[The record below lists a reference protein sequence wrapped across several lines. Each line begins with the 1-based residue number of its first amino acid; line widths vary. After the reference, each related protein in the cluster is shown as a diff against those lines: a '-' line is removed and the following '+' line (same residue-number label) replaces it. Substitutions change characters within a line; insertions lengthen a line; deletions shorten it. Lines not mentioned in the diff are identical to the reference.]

1 MKIYHTKTQED
12 YSALM
17 IELEG
22 ENYTWGSGHRPTGW
36 GEWSAYGKDTCVRV
50 QDKLIHY
57 SNTIFYRQCYP
68 DIPIVEYRVK
78 FTKENVK
85 KIIEDYFDIYPGETP
100 QLFSDIDAL
109 VEEAKPTVPECFD
122 EWYKEFESTYLTDN
136 DAKKFAIEK
145 IYQQPLERALG
156 QMMPYYSDLAIWIRA
171 NKLLATKAVLN
182 GYRVEKGIGTK
193 DGGIEMKISELITRA
208 YLIEGVVEVKEK
220 TSLVVFCNEDGAN
233 LAIVFKGTTGLFDT
247 DFDGF
252 RKLSDSSK
260 RELAKLIYEYSLSIP
275 SEKSE
280 KKQEKKYSLEHK
292 VMKGQYF
299 TFSPSKGDFR
309 FGGKEGTWLYQ
320 AFFTAKEWEDI
331 TKTSWE
337 DLLVQFKAIEV

>member
-22 ENYTWGSGHRPTGW
+22 ENCVWGSGHLPTEW
-36 GEWSAYGKDTCVRV
+36 GCWSTYGKDTCVRV
-50 QDKLIHY
+50 QDKLIQY
-57 SNTIFYRQCYP
+57 SSTRFYSQGYP

-85 KIIEDYFDIYPGETP
+85 KIIEDYFDLYPGETP
-100 QLFSDIDAL
+100 QLFSDIDVL

-122 EWYKEFESTYLTDN
+122 KWYKEFESTYLTAN
-136 DAKKFAIEK
+136 DAKKNAIEK
-145 IYQQPLERALG
+145 IYQQPLERHLG
-156 QMMPYYSDLAIWIRA
+156 QTMPYYSDLAIWIRA
-171 NKLLATKAVLN
+171 NKLLATEAVLN
-182 GYRVEKGIGTK
+182 GYRIEKGIGIK
-193 DGGIEMKISELITRA
+193 DRGAEMKISELITRA

-220 TSLVVFCNEDGAN
+220 TSLVVFYNEDGAN
-233 LAIVFKGTTGLFDT
+233 LALVFKKKVGLFDT

-260 RELAKLIYEYSLSIP
+260 RELVKLIYEYSLSIP
-275 SEKSE
+275 SEK
-280 KKQEKKYSLEHK
+280 KQEKKYSLEHK
-292 VMKGQYF
+292 IMKGQYF

-320 AFFTAKEWEDI
+320 SFFTAKEWEDI

-337 DLLVQFKAIEV
+337 DLLVQFKAIDV

>member
-22 ENYTWGSGHRPTGW
+22 ENYTWASGHPPTEW
-36 GEWSAYGKDTCVRV
+36 GSWSTYGKDTCVRV
-50 QDKLIHY
+50 QDKLIQY
-57 SNTIFYRQCYP
+57 SSTRFYSQCHP

-85 KIIEDYFDIYPGETP
+85 KIIEDYFDLYHGETP
-100 QLFSDIDAL
+100 QLFSDIDVLA
-109 VEEAKPTVPECFD
+109 EEAKPTVPECFD
-122 EWYKEFESTYLTDN
+122 EWYKEFESTYLTAN

-145 IYQQPLERALG
+145 IYQQQLERALG
-156 QMMPYYSDLAIWIRA
+156 QKMPYYSDLAIWIRA
-171 NKLLATKAVLN
+171 NKLLATEAVLN

-193 DGGIEMKISELITRA
+193 DGGVQMKTSELIKRA
-208 YLIEGVVEVKEK
+208 YLIEGVVKVKEK
-220 TSLVVFCNEDGAN
+220 TSLVVFCNEDEAN

-275 SEKSE
+275 SEE
-280 KKQEKKYSLEHK
+280 EPKKYKLKHKLISGDGYLNYLENK
-292 VMKGQYF
+292 KEFIISTEKEIEGVKTVF
-299 TFSPSKGDFR
+299 TI
-309 FGGKEGTWLYQ
+309 Q
-320 AFFTAKEWEDI
+320 EWESL
-331 TKTSWE
+331 TKQTWE
-337 DLLVQFKAIEV
+337 ELLSQFKAIGV